1 MGKRFVPVRDADK
14 RAIALHLM
22 LREVEQMPLI
32 EVEVYLDE
40 KRPIIII
47 DRQRKGIWWNFSVD
61 GFLAL
66 DVEQAKANGGT
77 ASALIGSQKKKERP
91 RLPQT
96 EIDRAVNEFLTGD
109 GDE

>member
-22 LREVEQMPLI
+22 LQEVEQMPLI
-32 EVEVYLDE
+32 EIQVFGDE
-40 KRPIIII
+40 KQPIIII
-47 DRQRKGIWWNFSVD
+47 DRQRKGYWWNFTVD

-77 ASALIGSQKKKERP
+77 ALALIQSWKKKERP

-96 EIDRAVNEFLTGD
+96 EIDLAVNQFLTGE
-109 GDE
+109 GEE